1 MISHLETPS
10 DICSQKLNAIH
21 YVPKY
26 MGLYLGND
34 GYHTSFNGKLAY
46 IRVKSGKGS
55 YREDNFKEE

>member
-1 MISHLETPS
+1 
-10 DICSQKLNAIH
+10 
-21 YVPKY
+21 